1 MVCYISG
8 GLRRCG
14 VQGSVLARPI
24 PKGTVPF
31 GASNVPFGS
40 APKPA
45 MCPLGQPQNR
55 QFSFCIQQ
63 PLKLLE
69 LMKTERPLKC
79 EKLIVYI

>member
-1 MVCYISG
+1 MSG
-8 GLRRCG
+8 
-14 VQGSVLARPI
+14 VIQVNNPASVLVRPI
-24 PKGTVPF
+24 PKGT
-31 GASNVPFGS
+31 VPFGS

-69 LMKTERPLKC
+69 LMKTDRHGR
-79 EKLIVYI
+79 

>member
-1 MVCYISG
+1 MDGQFGEVLYSC
-8 GLRRCG
+8 
-14 VQGSVLARPI
+14 VVVFASVLARPI

-69 LMKTERPLKC
+69 LMKTDRPLK
-79 EKLIVYI
+79 LSVNSW

>member
-1 MVCYISG
+1 MQAKYTGNVAHA
-8 GLRRCG
+8 
-14 VQGSVLARPI
+14 SVLARPI

-40 APKPA
+40 APKPT

-69 LMKTERPLKC
+69 LMKTDRPLK
-79 EKLIVYI
+79 LSVNS